1 MLRQLR
7 KELDAPDLIVVLTV
21 NPHFERGKNPYVET
35 IIEHQKL
42 LARTDPRV
50 AYVDATPAG
59 TADRFHFDSAGI
71 TLIGEMIA
79 QAALAM
85 ARDEP
90 SPGFQCFEG
99 RNVDKTLPYGR
110 GQGKLHTGN
119 PCR

>member
-1 MLRQLR
+1 MSTNTHAEPHKQKVSNYTPRMTGMDSGGSGRKTVRSAGIWQRLKTMLRQLR

-71 TLIGEMIA
+71 H
-79 QAALAM
+79 
-85 ARDEP
+85 
-90 SPGFQCFEG
+90 
-99 RNVDKTLPYGR
+99 VDR
-110 GQGKLHTGN
+110 
-119 PCR
+119 